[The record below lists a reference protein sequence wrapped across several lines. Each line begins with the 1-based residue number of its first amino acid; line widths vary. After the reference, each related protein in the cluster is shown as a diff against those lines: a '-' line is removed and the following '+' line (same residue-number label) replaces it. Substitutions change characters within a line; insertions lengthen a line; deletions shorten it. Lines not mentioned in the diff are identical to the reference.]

1 MGATTFYN
9 RITAPSMKEGY
20 DLLVEEAIDECGI
33 DPYNGTI
40 STTHAFTDATNKY
53 KASGKDLNQFIED
66 AYDYLG
72 KRDCWAICVKEPK
85 GNSNK
90 IKTQVELNPQ
100 VGKRVWETRYE
111 VRTHER
117 LVASHILQGEA
128 IKMARDYTERTK
140 INTTVNITKHLV
152 EGNTQVA
159 KIEYKKSKDECD
171 GNYVFFGYAAE

>member
-9 RITAPSMKEGY
+9 KVTAPSMKEGY
-20 DLLVEEAIDECGI
+20 NLLIEQAIDECGN

-40 STTHAFTDATNKY
+40 STTFTFTDATNKY
-53 KASGKDLNQFIED
+53 KASGKDLNQFIDD

-90 IKTQVELNPQ
+90 IKSQVELNPQ
-100 VGKRVWETRYE
+100 IGKRVWETRYE
-111 VRTHER
+111 VRTSER

-171 GNYVFFGYAAE
+171 GDYVFFGYAAE